1 MLIKAEPAL
10 FLISFPVCAR
20 SDRDYTVDEFCMAK
34 KKHYENKK
42 NSVRLCFCFSC
53 HEAAAIIKV
62 CADFTV
68 QNP

>member
-42 NSVRLCFCFSC
+42 TVYVFVSVFR
-53 HEAAAIIKV
+53 AMK
-62 CADFTV
+62 
-68 QNP
+68 QQQ